1 MPAAPPSRACAA
13 GQLSLGGKTT
23 KRLEQCLASAPPSGS
38 KAASYNLNP
47 SVLSVPLEPQN
58 AETLRIFGAV
68 IRFLGPLLTD
78 ADPRSPS
85 PSLADPPRQTPQDGP
100 MTGREAAVGDVPNLD
115 I

>member
-1 MPAAPPSRACAA
+1 MGKDHEAPRTVPGKEPS
-13 GQLSLGGKTT
+13 SV
-23 KRLEQCLASAPPSGS
+23 SAPPNGS
-38 KAASYNLNP
+38 KLPPYNLNP

-78 ADPRSPS
+78 AFARSPS
-85 PSLADPPRQTPQDGP
+85 PSLADPPRQTPQVRTDGP
-100 MTGREAAVGDVPNLD
+100 LAGREAAVGDVPNLG

>member
-1 MPAAPPSRACAA
+1 MRLQVGQKLPP
-13 GQLSLGGKTT
+13 
-23 KRLEQCLASAPPSGS
+23 
-38 KAASYNLNP
+38 YNLNP

-85 PSLADPPRQTPQDGP
+85 PSLADTPRQTPQVRTDGP
-100 MTGREAAVGDVPNLD
+100 MTGREAAGGDVPNLG